1 MTDANEA
8 QKQLEQLLKQQAD
21 LTAKIDAQ
29 RKASREAAL
38 ETVKNLCKAYE
49 FGAADLKGFI
59 KATRTRSTAAKK
71 ATPRKSTR
79 RKN

>member
-8 QKQLEQLLKQQAD
+8 QKQLEQLIKQQED
-21 LTAKIDAQ
+21 LTAKIEAQ
-29 RKASREAAL
+29 RKVSRDAAL

-49 FGAADLKGFI
+49 FSAGDLKGFI
-59 KATRTRSTAAKK
+59 KTTRTRGAAKK
-71 ATPRKSTR
+71 APPRKSTR

>member
-8 QKQLEQLLKQQAD
+8 QKQLEQLIKQQED

-29 RKASREAAL
+29 RKVSRDAAL

-49 FGAADLKGFI
+49 FTAGDLKGCI
-59 KATRTRSTAAKK
+59 KTTRTRAAAKK
-71 ATPRKSTR
+71 ATPRKSSR
-79 RKN
+79 RKS